1 MVSTVSLVFLPTVS
15 AVSFVFSPTVSAAS
29 LVFSPAVSSPSLMVS
44 PAFFAPCFTS
54 CSVPSCAKAASAVA
68 VVKTI
73 TRLVILVIPIIPSL
87 HWLRVSIRDTDRVPR
102 LRARLDAVGLRLPN
116 SEQLQVEIGLCR
128 RAFHP
133 VNVPRAIHGDECER
147 VRWQPCFVNH
157 FSGREI
163 ETARAELKFLAVTS
177 ERRCAIDH
185 RV

>member
-1 MVSTVSLVFLPTVS
+1 MARRFRALLR
-15 AVSFVFSPTVSAAS
+15 
-29 LVFSPAVSSPSLMVS
+29 
-44 PAFFAPCFTS
+44 FFAYGFNGFFGLFADGFGGFLRFLSYCLSGFLGFFASRFKPVFNGLAS
-54 CSVPSCAKAASAVA
+54 FLCSLFYVLQCSF
-68 VVKTI
+68 
-73 TRLVILVIPIIPSL
+73 
-87 HWLRVSIRDTDRVPR
+87 LRKGGECRRCSQD
-102 LRARLDAVGLRLPN
+102 DAVGLRLPN